1 MAQPSRPSSEPEFER
16 AWAHAAQVKGWM
28 TRGQA
33 RQLWQAVRRL
43 GTGAVV
49 VEIGSHHGRSTL
61 ILGAAARTV
70 GASVVAVDPFVG
82 GPMFGGAATKDLF
95 EKNIATAG
103 LDDVVELVERH
114 STALRPEWT
123 RPIDLLYIDGK
134 HDYWTYTDDL
144 RWSRN
149 LPPGGEVLVHDCFSS
164 LGVTLGTLAKMLCGR
179 RYVYVDRASS
189 LARFRLQRPTAR
201 DRLRILAQLP
211 WFLRNAFFKIL
222 LRLRLYPVARRL
234 GHDSRY
240 DPY

>member
-1 MAQPSRPSSEPEFER
+1 MTRPSIPSIESEFEQ

-28 TRGQA
+28 TREQA
-33 RQLWQAVRRL
+33 RQLWQAVARL
-43 GTGAVV
+43 GAGALV

-61 ILGAAARTV
+61 MLGAAARTV
-70 GASVVAVDPFVG
+70 GATVVAVDPFVDG
-82 GPMFGGAATKDLF
+82 AMFGGAATKDVF
-95 EKNIATAG
+95 EKNIAAAG

-114 STALRPEWT
+114 STALRPKWS
-123 RPIDLLYIDGK
+123 RAIDLLYIDGK

-144 RWSRN
+144 RWSQH

-164 LGVTLGTLAKMLCGR
+164 LGVTLGTLVKVLYGR
-179 RYVYVDRASS
+179 RYVYLDRASS
-189 LARFRLQRPTAR
+189 LARFRLQRPSAR
-201 DRLRILAQLP
+201 DRLRVVAQLP

-234 GHDSRY
+234 GHHSRY